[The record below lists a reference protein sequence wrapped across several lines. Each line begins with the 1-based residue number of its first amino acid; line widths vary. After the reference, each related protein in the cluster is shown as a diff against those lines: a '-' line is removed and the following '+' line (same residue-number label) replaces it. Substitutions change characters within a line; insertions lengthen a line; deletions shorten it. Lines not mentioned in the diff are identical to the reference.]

1 MSNNSGGTSSPV
13 RLEHFRTALSVEEA
27 ARALRYVGKDH
38 HLSLLYLADG
48 KFTLRGHDEFKTGGY
63 ELVATSAIYVPAV
76 ASLPVVFTEVS
87 QLPTSFPQGTGTA
100 IIDMDLSAGSVDL
113 STWQMAAAQGPI
125 TLRIRKIDA
134 SEHKITWTDHIGI
147 VYDFVDRRGEFISL
161 AYDDTTGLM
170 HIV

>member
-1 MSNNSGGTSSPV
+1 MSNNSGGTSGPV
-13 RLEHFRTALSVEEA
+13 RLEHFRTTLSVEEA
-27 ARALRYVGKDH
+27 ARALRYIGKDN
-38 HLSLLYLADG
+38 HLSLLYLEAG
-48 KFTLRGHDEFKTGGY
+48 RFTLRGHDEFRTGGY
-63 ELVATSAIYVPAV
+63 ELVAAGSIYVPSV
-76 ASLPVVFTEVS
+76 AGTPITFTEVS
-87 QLPTSFPQGTGTA
+87 QLPTSFPQGTGTV

-113 STWQMAAAQGPI
+113 SDWRIAAAQGPV

-134 SEHKITWTDHIGI
+134 SEHKITWTDHLGI